1 MRSWAGVSVP
11 ELPGRGGRVRV
22 FDTVTQRLQPVGPEH
37 GEARLYACGIT
48 PYDATHLG
56 HAFTYVSVDLLVR
69 AWLDAGLSV
78 RYAQNVT
85 DVDDPLLERAEATG
99 DQWQRLAAEQV
110 ELYRSDLTALRVL
123 PPAELTGVVD
133 SVELVVQLIERLRD
147 RGAVYKLSDQDYPD
161 WYFANPEAE
170 PLLQG
175 LGIDQAQALEIFA
188 ERGGDPARP
197 GKRDPLDCLVWRA
210 ERPGEPAWD
219 SPLGRGRPGWHVEC
233 TAIALH
239 RLGTAFDVQAG
250 GSDLAFPHHPMCA
263 AEATALTGEP
273 FARAFLHTG
282 MVGLDG
288 TKMSKSL
295 GNLVFVSRLLAA
307 GTDPMA
313 VRLVLLAEHYRSD
326 WEYNSHLLAAAE
338 HRLDRWRTA
347 CAQPSGADA
356 GPVLA
361 EVREALRNDLNAPGA
376 LAVIDR
382 WAEASLAG
390 DRSDDA
396 APTLVRD
403 LADAL
408 LGVGL

>member
-1 MRSWAGVSVP
+1 MRVH
-11 ELPGRGGRVRV
+11 
-22 FDTVTQRLQPVGPEH
+22 DTVTQTLMSVGPEH

-56 HAFTYVSVDLLVR
+56 HAFTYVGVDLLVR
-69 AWLDAGLSV
+69 SWLDAGLRV

-99 DQWQRLAAEQV
+99 DDWQRLATEQV
-110 ELYRSDLTALRVL
+110 ELYRSDLSALRVL

-133 SVELVVQLIERLRD
+133 SIELVVQLIERLRD
-147 RGAVYKLSDQDYPD
+147 RGAIYQLSGQDYPD
-161 WYFANPEAE
+161 WYFANPDPI

-175 LGIDQAQALEIFA
+175 LGIDEPQAREIFA
-188 ERGGDPARP
+188 ERGGDPDRV
-197 GKRDPLDCLVWRA
+197 GKRGPFDCLVWRA

-219 SPLGRGRPGWHVEC
+219 SALGRGRPGWHVEC

-239 RLGTAFDVQAG
+239 RLGAAFDVQAG

-273 FARAFLHTG
+273 FATGFLHTG

-295 GNLVFVSRLLAA
+295 GNLVFVSRLLADGA
-307 GTDPMA
+307 DPMA
-313 VRLVLLAEHYRSD
+313 IRLVLLAQHYRRD
-326 WEYNSHLLAAAE
+326 WEYNSHLLAEAAQ
-338 HRLDRWRTA
+338 RLDRWRSA
-347 CAQPSGADA
+347 VARPSGPSAL
-356 GPVLA
+356 PVLE
-361 EVREALRNDLNAPGA
+361 EVRGHLRNDLDAPSA

-382 WAEASLAG
+382 WAEEALAG
-390 DRSDDA
+390 QGSDQT
-396 APTLVRD
+396 APALIAELT
-403 LADAL
+403 DAL
-408 LGVGL
+408 LGVELESARTLAPVQPGGAPR

>member
-1 MRSWAGVSVP
+1 MP
-11 ELPGRGGRVRV
+11 ELPGRGGRVEV
-22 FDTVTQRLQPVGPEH
+22 FDTVTQQLQQVGPEN

-99 DQWQRLAAEQV
+99 DDWKRLAGEQI
-110 ELYRSDLTALRVL
+110 ELYRSDLTALRVV

-133 SVELVVQLIERLRD
+133 SIGLVVALIERLRD
-147 RGAVYKLSDQDYPD
+147 EGMVYQLTGQEYPD
-161 WYFANPEAE
+161 WYFANPDPT
-170 PLLQG
+170 PLLRG
-175 LGIDQAQALEIFA
+175 LGIDQRQAQEIFA
-188 ERGGDPARP
+188 ERGGDPTRP
-197 GKRDPLDCLVWRA
+197 GKRGRFDCLVWRA

-219 SPLGRGRPGWHVEC
+219 SSLGRGRPGWHVEC
-233 TAIALH
+233 TAIAVD
-239 RLGTAFDVQAG
+239 RLGAAFDVQAG

-273 FARAFLHTG
+273 FASAFLHTG

-295 GNLVFVSRLLAA
+295 GNLVFVSQLLAD
-307 GTDPMA
+307 GRDPMA
-313 VRLVLLAEHYRSD
+313 IRLLLLAQHYRSD

-338 HRLDRWRTA
+338 RRLARWREA
-347 CAQPSGADA
+347 CARPA
-356 GPVLA
+356 GPVAAPVLA
-361 EVREALRNDLNAPGA
+361 RVREALRADLDAPSA
-376 LAVIDR
+376 LAVIDA
-382 WAEASLAG
+382 WAAAAMAG
-390 DRSDDA
+390 EGTDEA
-396 APTLVRD
+396 APGLVAE

-408 LGVGL
+408 LGVAL